1 MSKNIILLFLQVSLY
16 FKETFLKKLILM
28 KKCNIIGII
37 FYKFNTS
44 ELIFKFGLSQYYIK
58 AYNIFLNPITQ
69 CNKYSLEIIID

>member
-37 FYKFNTS
+37 FYKFNIS

-58 AYNIFLNPITQ
+58 AYNIFLTPITQ